1 MLAQWDRKLPSE
13 DAQLVVT
20 ELVTNALQHAGGK
33 IDVCLELDDES
44 LRISVVDPEPQRL
57 PTLGKPHGDGGY
69 GLNIVSA
76 LSVAWGFDPPMTP
89 RPSGPKSILG
99 TIDLV
104 RPVRGHAGCRRPVGR
119 RPRAASR
126 SSAATRRGAVRTRR
140 RHCSGLAP

>member
-1 MLAQWDRKLPSE
+1 MVKQSANQSFADSFDVPGQSRSFVSAMLAQWDRKLPSE

-76 LSVAWGFDPPMTP
+76 LSVAWGFESAYDT
-89 RPSGPKSILG
+89 KTIWAEVDLG
-99 TIDLV
+99 D
-104 RPVRGHAGCRRPVGR
+104 H
-119 RPRAASR
+119 
-126 SSAATRRGAVRTRR
+126 
-140 RHCSGLAP
+140 